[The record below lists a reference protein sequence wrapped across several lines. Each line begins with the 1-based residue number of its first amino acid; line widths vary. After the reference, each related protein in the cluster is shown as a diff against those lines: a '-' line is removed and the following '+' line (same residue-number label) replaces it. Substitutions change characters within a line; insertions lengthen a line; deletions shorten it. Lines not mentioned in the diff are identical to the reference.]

1 MEAVELRETMIGY
14 IKEADEQLL
23 KVLKAVVENYIENDI
38 VAYSVDGKPLTQR
51 QYRQEL
57 IDAEAEIGRGDFTSQ
72 EDVEKEAENW

>member
-1 MEAVELRETMIGY
+1 MEAAELRETMIGY

-23 KVLKAVVENYIENDI
+23 KVLKTVVENYKENDI
-38 VAYSVDGKPLTQR
+38 VTYSLDGKPLTQR

-72 EDVEKEAENW
+72 EDIEKEAENW